1 MRKVLPATVS
11 DTPFGLHESYPQ
23 KLWIDQNAKA
33 VVLYLPLLTTKP
45 YHSVFTPVTL
55 YQGESILQSIIA
67 EAGWPIWPLL
77 FVSVVALAI
86 IFERLMALRVSRI
99 CPSGVPLEASRL
111 LRGNGVTP
119 ETLAKLTQSSLCG
132 RVLSTILNNKQ
143 HPIDEIRHRAEE
155 TGADVAH
162 EMQRFLPALAMIAT
176 IAPLMGLFGTV
187 VGMIEI
193 FAAYQP
199 GGTDPGQLARGISIA
214 LYNTGFG
221 ILIAVPAAIAHRLL
235 RVHVNNLLFK
245 IEQSGRALMHQIH
258 P

>member
-1 MRKVLPATVS
+1 M
-11 DTPFGLHESYPQ
+11 Q
-23 KLWIDQNAKA
+23 Q
-33 VVLYLPLLTTKP
+33 
-45 YHSVFTPVTL
+45 
-55 YQGESILQSIIA
+55 IIA
-67 EAGWPIWPLL
+67 EAGWPIWPLFL
-77 FVSVVALAI
+77 ISVIALAI
-86 IFERLMALRVSRI
+86 IFERLLALRQRRV
-99 CPSGVPLEASRL
+99 CPSSVAAEAQRL
-111 LRGNGVTP
+111 QRGNAINSDA
-119 ETLAKLTQSSLCG
+119 LIKLSYASLSG
-132 RVLSTILNNKQ
+132 RVFATILSSQ
-143 HPIDEIRHRAEE
+143 RQPVDEIRRRAEE

-235 RVHVNNLLFK
+235 KVHVNNLLVK
-245 IEQSGRALMHQIH
+245 IEQAARVLIQQIY

>member
-1 MRKVLPATVS
+1 M
-11 DTPFGLHESYPQ
+11 
-23 KLWIDQNAKA
+23 
-33 VVLYLPLLTTKP
+33 
-45 YHSVFTPVTL
+45 
-55 YQGESILQSIIA
+55 QSIIA

-77 FVSVVALAI
+77 FISVVALAI
-86 IFERLMALRVSRI
+86 IFERLMALRLNRI
-99 CPSGVPLEASRL
+99 CPANVPIEASRL
-111 LRGNGVTP
+111 LRGNGVSADSL
-119 ETLAKLTQSSLCG
+119 EKLAHSSLG
-132 RVLSTILNNKQ
+132 GKVLSTVLANKQ
-143 HPIDEIRHRAEE
+143 QPIDEIRLRAEE

-162 EMQRFLPALAMIAT
+162 EMQRFLPALGMIAT

-187 VGMIEI
+187 IGMIEI

-235 RVHVNNLLFK
+235 RVHVNNLLVK
-245 IEQSGRALMHQIH
+245 IEQSARSLIQQIY